1 MRTGE
6 PPPTVGDVLSALATG
21 LWTWDSAAG
30 TVTLDAEA
38 ARLMGLPAEPTTLT
52 QAGARSRLH
61 PVDWNEIVSVVQLA
75 VAEDTLAE
83 VRIRVMD
90 DRGRVIRTIRSRSKP
105 TFDPVRK
112 SFELIGTIQEVTEPS
127 PQTAARAPS
136 VTGDWRRSRE
146 AFLLDAGR
154 ALAEARSTTEV
165 LRVAAGL
172 AMPGFSPDGLAVFGV
187 EADRLTVIGHHGHN
201 QGDEGPFTHMPLET
215 DYPAAE
221 VVRTGRAVYLSSPED
236 YKARYPTAWPL
247 AEQFGRQSWAFLPLT
262 VAGRTMGAW
271 MAGFTHPVTFTPD
284 ERSVLTTVA
293 RMLAQALSRAG
304 AAETE
309 RELTDGLQRTML
321 PTLGPEIPG
330 MSVAA
335 RYVPT
340 GGGLQVG
347 GDWYDM
353 IALPS
358 GRFALVIGDVQGH
371 DVRAAGLMGQLR
383 IALRAY
389 ASEGH
394 RPDAVLSR
402 ASRFLHGITNTDED
416 AYADL
421 RFATCLYIEVDPVSG
436 VLDIARAGHPD
447 PVVRM
452 ADGTVLVRPTPG
464 GLPLG
469 IDPDA
474 DYPTTRLV
482 LEPGET
488 MLLCTDGLI
497 ETGGHDL
504 DTGWRRIRTILESFD
519 ARPYEGEGEDEGED
533 EGDGGPEAGRVGAER
548 LIAERLSTERL
559 STDRLS
565 TEGREVG
572 GLDDGGLIVEGRYGD
587 GRSSGG
593 QGADGRGAL
602 GQGAG
607 GRGVDDRGVDG
618 RGALGRGVDGLR
630 RGGHRTGGDEA
641 RGPEPVRVETSHLEP
656 GTPAAGAPEPAALTP
671 HRPEPS
677 GATPSQ
683 PERAAPTPTPQ
694 VAGDPTPGHP
704 EHDDRIPA
712 HPEPTG
718 LAPRRPQ
725 SAPLVS
731 ARLEAVGLAPGRLEA
746 LADALVQGVH
756 GPSSH
761 HTPGPLADRRE
772 DDIAMLLLCR
782 ESEGCGCG
790 DTTAVRP
797 PVRRTA
803 LTIAQAE
810 PERIAGARQQVREL
824 LHDWNCGDQ
833 VDSAV
838 LLVSEMLTNVLVHTD
853 ADALLVAEMTGD
865 GGKRRMR
872 IEVTD
877 ASDDLPHK
885 RHPGELAS
893 SGRGLVLMDMLADA
907 WGVDPRGEGKS
918 IWFEL
923 YETAPPDGAGANG
936 GSTR

>member
-127 PQTAARAPS
+127 PETAARAPS

-154 ALAEARSTTEV
+154 ALAEARSTAEV

-519 ARPYEGEGEDEGED
+519 ARPYEGEGEGED

-548 LIAERLSTERL
+548 LIA
-559 STDRLS
+559 DRLS

-602 GQGAG
+602 GRGAG
-607 GRGVDDRGVDG
+607 GRGVDGRGVDG
-618 RGALGRGVDGLR
+618 RGVDGRGVDGRGVDGLR

-641 RGPEPVRVETSHLEP
+641 RGPEPVRVETSHLGP

-725 SAPLVS
+725 PAPLVS

-824 LHDWNCGDQ
+824 LHDWSCGDQ

>member
-90 DRGRVIRTIRSRSKP
+90 ERGRVIRTIRSRSKP

-127 PQTAARAPS
+127 PATAVRAPS

-154 ALAEARSTTEV
+154 ALAEARSTAEV

-201 QGDEGPFTHMPLET
+201 QGDERPFTHMPLET

-402 ASRFLHGITNTDED
+402 ASRFLHGITDSAAD
-416 AYADL
+416 AYPDL
-421 RFATCLYIEVDPVSG
+421 RFATCLYVEVDPASG

-469 IDPDA
+469 VDPDA

-519 ARPYEGEGEDEGED
+519 AAPYE
-533 EGDGGPEAGRVGAER
+533 
-548 LIAERLSTERL
+548 
-559 STDRLS
+559 
-565 TEGREVG
+565 
-572 GLDDGGLIVEGRYGD
+572 VEGASD
-587 GRSSGG
+587 IEDAGG
-593 QGADGRGAL
+593 VQSEERRALPPGADPSGSERPTTPEERPPASGRPNAGAL
-602 GQGAG
+602 
-607 GRGVDDRGVDG
+607 
-618 RGALGRGVDGLR
+618 
-630 RGGHRTGGDEA
+630 
-641 RGPEPVRVETSHLEP
+641 S
-656 GTPAAGAPEPAALTP
+656 PAAALAAD
-671 HRPEPS
+671 RPEPS
-677 GATPSQ
+677 
-683 PERAAPTPTPQ
+683 
-694 VAGDPTPGHP
+694 
-704 EHDDRIPA
+704 
-712 HPEPTG
+712 
-718 LAPRRPQ
+718 
-725 SAPLVS
+725 
-731 ARLEAVGLAPGRLEA
+731 GLAPGRLEA

-782 ESEGCGCG
+782 ESEGRGR
-790 DTTAVRP
+790 DTGALSVPT
-797 PVRRTA
+797 RRTA

-810 PERIAGARQQVREL
+810 PERISGARQQVREL
-824 LHDWNCGDQ
+824 LHDWTCGDQ

-872 IEVTD
+872 VEVTD

-907 WGVDPRGEGKS
+907 WGVDPRGDGKS

-923 YETAPPDGAGANG
+923 YETPPPE
-936 GSTR
+936 GSLGESLN

>member
-1 MRTGE
+1 MRNGE

-21 LWTWDSAAG
+21 LWTWDSAAE
-30 TVTLDAEA
+30 TVALDAEA
-38 ARLMGLPAEPTTLT
+38 ARLLGLPAEPVTLT
-52 QAGARSRLH
+52 QAGARARLH
-61 PVDWNEIVSVVQLA
+61 PVDWNEITSVVQLA

-83 VRIRVMD
+83 VRVRVMD
-90 DRGRVIRTIRSRSKP
+90 ERGRVIRTLRSRSKAS
-105 TFDPVRK
+105 FDPVRN
-112 SFELIGTIQEVTEPS
+112 SVEMIGTIQEVTEPS
-127 PQTAARAPS
+127 PRTAARAPAI
-136 VTGDWRRSRE
+136 TGDWRRSRE

-154 ALAEARSTTEV
+154 ALAEARSTAEV

-201 QGDEGPFTHMPLET
+201 QGAEGPFTHMPLET

-221 VVRTGRAVYLSSPED
+221 VVRTGRAVYLSSPEH

-247 AEQFGRQSWAFLPLT
+247 AEQFGRHSWAFLPLT

-271 MAGFTHPVTFTPD
+271 MAGFLHPVSFTPD

-321 PTLGPEIPG
+321 PTLGPDIPG
-330 MSVAA
+330 MTVAA

-353 IALPS
+353 IALPN

-394 RPDAVLSR
+394 PPDAVLSR
-402 ASRFLHGITNTDED
+402 ASRFLHGVTNDSATDFT
-416 AYADL
+416 DL
-421 RFATCLYIEVDPVSG
+421 RFATCLYVEVDPVSG

-447 PVVRM
+447 PAVRM

-474 DYPTTRLV
+474 DYPTTRLI

-519 ARPYEGEGEDEGED
+519 ASPHDGTSEGYQGEGEG
-533 EGDGGPEAGRVGAER
+533 GA
-548 LIAERLSTERL
+548 
-559 STDRLS
+559 
-565 TEGREVG
+565 V
-572 GLDDGGLIVEGRYGD
+572 
-587 GRSSGG
+587 
-593 QGADGRGAL
+593 
-602 GQGAG
+602 
-607 GRGVDDRGVDG
+607 
-618 RGALGRGVDGLR
+618 
-630 RGGHRTGGDEA
+630 
-641 RGPEPVRVETSHLEP
+641 LEP
-656 GTPAAGAPEPAALTP
+656 G
-671 HRPEPS
+671 R
-677 GATPSQ
+677 
-683 PERAAPTPTPQ
+683 
-694 VAGDPTPGHP
+694 
-704 EHDDRIPA
+704 
-712 HPEPTG
+712 
-718 LAPRRPQ
+718 
-725 SAPLVS
+725 
-731 ARLEAVGLAPGRLEA
+731 LAPGRLEA

-782 ESEGCGCG
+782 ESDGCG
-790 DTTAVRP
+790 DTGGVRAA
-797 PVRRTA
+797 VRRTA
-803 LTIAQAE
+803 LTVAQAE

-824 LHDWNCGDQ
+824 LHDWNCDDQ

-865 GGKRRMR
+865 GDGGKRRMR
-872 IEVTD
+872 VEVTD

-907 WGVDPRGEGKS
+907 WGVDPRGDGKS

-923 YETAPPDGAGANG
+923 YEPAPG
-936 GSTR
+936 